1 MEKSDIISGLKS
13 ALNRGYPLDFAKK
26 SFINAGYSS
35 QDVDDSA
42 AVLISGGEVSALTN
56 KPSMNTSSNVNTS
69 DDLSRP
75 SQPVSSPVTQ
85 QPVVSQTPIQP
96 YSSTPIQPAYKPL
109 PKMPVSNY
117 NRSSDDYGA
126 PNVHGFGL
134 VIVLSIVFLIVLG
147 VLGMLIFKRSL
158 VENLL
163 RSWGLI

>member
-42 AVLISGGEVSALTN
+42 AVLINGGEITASTN
-56 KPSMNTSSNVNTS
+56 KPSMSTPSNVNTS

-75 SQPVSSPVTQ
+75 SQPVSSSITQ
-85 QPVVSQTPIQP
+85 HPVVSQ
-96 YSSTPIQPAYKPL
+96 TPIQPAYKPL